1 MATTRPSPSCSPPPR
16 KWLHDSH
23 DPHTVT
29 ERRERSETAPAKTL
43 EVDGIRV
50 GHWTDS
56 EAQTGC
62 TVIEFPTN
70 TTASYEAR
78 GGAPASREL
87 ELLHP
92 DKTVATIDAVLLTG
106 GSAFG
111 LAAADGV
118 MRYYEEHDR
127 GVKTPAGVVPIV
139 PALGLFDLTVGD
151 SKTRPGPDEGYR
163 AAQAT
168 TSEQV
173 LQGRVGAGAGTYVG
187 HWRGP
192 DGHRPAGLASHVV
205 ADGELT
211 VAALCV
217 VNAFGDI
224 AYGNEPEAEEADEQL
239 RRALNQPAARKHSED
254 RSHTTV
260 GVVCTNA
267 TLDKVGCQIVAQGAH
282 DGLAR
287 ATNPPHTRLDGDAF
301 IAAATGSVEANVDLV
316 RYLALTAVTRA
327 IRSIPRGGE

>member
-1 MATTRPSPSCSPPPR
+1 M
-16 KWLHDSH
+16 
-23 DPHTVT
+23 T
-29 ERRERSETAPAKTL
+29 ERRETSETAPVKHL
-43 EVDGIRV
+43 GVDGVRV

-70 TTASYEAR
+70 TTASYETR

-92 DKTVATIDAVLLTG
+92 DKTVTTIDAVLLTG

-118 MRYYEEHDR
+118 MRYYEEKDR
-127 GVKTPAGVVPIV
+127 GVKTPAGAVPIV
-139 PALGLFDLTVGD
+139 PTLGLFDLAVGD
-151 SKTRPGPDEGYR
+151 SKTRPGPAEGYR

-168 TSEQV
+168 TGEQV
-173 LQGRVGAGAGTYVG
+173 LNGRVGAGAGAYVG

-192 DGHRPAGLASHVV
+192 NEHLPAGLASHVITQDILRV
-205 ADGELT
+205 A
-211 VAALCV
+211 VLCV

-224 AYGNEPEAEEADEQL
+224 AYGNEPESAARDEQL
-239 RRALNQPAARKHSED
+239 RRALNQPPAQKDAGG

-267 TLDKVGCQIVAQGAH
+267 KLDKVGCQIVAQGAH

-301 IAAATGSVEANVDLV
+301 IAAATGSVEANVDLI
-316 RYLALTAVTRA
+316 RYLALIAVTEA
-327 IRSIPRGGE
+327 IRSIPKGGSAS